1 MKTYPTIKFTTVLI
15 LTAIF
20 ALATG
25 IALKFGVSKA
35 TGSTLNKEQTVHAQ
49 QTDNQHKATPTVS
62 VMQSAQYL
70 PVSQEQ
76 KTNGIKFT
84 VSNFFVE
91 NDHVFADVCYDMPGK
106 SVWDINAATLQY
118 GQTATGDFA
127 VNETSITMETDV
139 KKGYRCLRLDFY
151 NITPNADLSSLTLT
165 IGNIGQIAPME
176 GFECQEYTARIHSN
190 LKANAAG
197 IKVAC
202 EQFPYGVQVRLV
214 EKTSTL
220 SEEEANTIISEA
232 MFNQVNG
239 PWVFTVTQ
247 NK

>member
-1 MKTYPTIKFTTVLI
+1 MKTYQSFKFATILI
-15 LTAIF
+15 ITAVV

-25 IALKFGVSKA
+25 GILKFGISKI
-35 TGSTLNKEQTVHAQ
+35 TGTMPNKEQAVHAQ
-49 QTDNQHKATPTVS
+49 QVDNQHKPTPTAS
-62 VMQSAQYL
+62 IIQATQYL
-70 PVSQEQ
+70 PASQEQ

-91 NDHVFADVCYDMPGK
+91 NNHVFTDVCYDLPGK
-106 SVWDINAATLQY
+106 NIWDINAATLQY
-118 GQTATGDFA
+118 GQLSTGDFA
-127 VNETSITMETDV
+127 VSETSITMETDIE
-139 KKGYRCLRLDFY
+139 KGYRCLRLDFY
-151 NITPNADLSSLTLT
+151 NISPNADLSSLTLT
-165 IGNIGQIAPME
+165 VGNIGQISPME

-190 LKANAAG
+190 LKAVAAG

-202 EQFPYGVQVRLV
+202 EQSPSGVNVQLI
-214 EKTSTL
+214 EKSSAL
-220 SEEEANTIISEA
+220 SENEANIIISEA